1 MKKSLITLLCI
12 AITIG
17 LLTGCAEDEEVS
29 EVSVLTP
36 LPLYSTE
43 STSSESASETEE
55 TPESTEQQLMPAAV
69 EKVELLAG
77 GESNTIGEREVVNG
91 KLQSWLTGEWKD
103 VQIAGRRNMAVMIDN
118 NQASLPQYGIS
129 KADVIYEAPIEGR
142 VTRLMALFEEYDDL
156 DHIGSV
162 RSARDYYIYEA
173 MAYDSV
179 YCNWG
184 LARPWVEE
192 LINTDRIDNVSQAL
206 AGIVNGAPEAYD
218 RISRPGVNIEH
229 TGYLFIKG
237 YNAAMERLGYATEY
251 REAFERPF
259 AFAQE
264 GYAATYDGYPSAT
277 MIYPGG
283 TGSNQGGYGKSNPC
297 FAYNADDRRYY
308 RSQYGE
314 AQIDEMNGEQVAVNN
329 VIFKVCHGE
338 ERFPNDPNYDYLAFR
353 VHGEGAAYIFTNG
366 KVIQGTW
373 KRESDTSANRFYDSK
388 GNEVVL
394 NQGKTWICCIW
405 DNYSQYISWE

>member
-1 MKKSLITLLCI
+1 MKKHMITLLCM
-12 AITIG
+12 AMTIG
-17 LLTGCAEDEEVS
+17 LLTGCADEEEAASVS
-29 EVSVLTP
+29 TLTP

-43 STSSESASETEE
+43 STYLESASETEE
-55 TPESTEQQLMPAAV
+55 TTESVEQLMPLVV

-91 KLQSWLTGEWKD
+91 KMQSWLTGEWKD
-103 VQIAGRRNMAVMIDN
+103 AKITGRRNMAVMIDN
-118 NQASLPQYGIS
+118 KQASLPQYGIS

-142 VTRLMALFEEYDDL
+142 VTRLMALFEDYDDL
-156 DHIGSV
+156 DHIGPV
-162 RSARDYYIYEA
+162 RSARDYYLYEA
-173 MAYDSV
+173 IGYDSI

-192 LINTDRIDNVSQAL
+192 LINSDSVDNVSQAL
-206 AGIVNGAPEAYD
+206 AGIENGAPEAYD
-218 RISRPGVNIEH
+218 RISRPGINIEH
-229 TGYLFIKG
+229 TGYLFING
-237 YNAAMERLGYATEY
+237 YNAAMERLGYAQEY
-251 REAFERPF
+251 REVFERPF
-259 AFAQE
+259 AFAAE
-264 GYAATYDGYPSAT
+264 GYAATYDGYPGAT
-277 MIYPGG
+277 HVYPGG
-283 TGSNQGGYGKSNPC
+283 TQNNQGGYGISNPC
-297 FAYNADDRRYY
+297 FAYNDVDRKYY
-308 RSQYGE
+308 RSQYGA
-314 AQIDEMNGEQVAVNN
+314 AQVDEMTGEQLAVSN

-373 KRESDTSANRFYDSK
+373 KRETDTNTNRFYDSK